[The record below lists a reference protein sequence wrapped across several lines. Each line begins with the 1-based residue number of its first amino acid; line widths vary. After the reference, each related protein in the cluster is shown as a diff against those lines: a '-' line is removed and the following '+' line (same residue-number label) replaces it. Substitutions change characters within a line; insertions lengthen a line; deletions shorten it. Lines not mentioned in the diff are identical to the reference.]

1 MTPEARLRASALAVL
16 VIGLAFA
23 SAIYLSAQPP
33 PGNPLGYEPED
44 TKKYLRDL
52 EFYGGKG
59 NVVATEFREWLASLW
74 HGKRLAYTVAAITVA
89 AAGALMFLATHV
101 PTDAEPD
108 DFHDR
113 PPPQPR

>member
-1 MTPEARLRASALAVL
+1 MTPEARFRISALAVL
-16 VIGLAFA
+16 VIGLA
-23 SAIYLSAQPP
+23 SAVAIDLSAQPP

-74 HGKRLAYTVAAITVA
+74 HGKRLAYTVAVITVA

-108 DFHDR
+108 LDER
-113 PPPQPR
+113 APPEPR